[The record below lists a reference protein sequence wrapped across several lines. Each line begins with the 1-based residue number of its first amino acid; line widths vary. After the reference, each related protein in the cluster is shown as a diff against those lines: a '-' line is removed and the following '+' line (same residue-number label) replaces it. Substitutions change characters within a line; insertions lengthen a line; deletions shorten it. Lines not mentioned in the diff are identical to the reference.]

1 VSVLAS
7 DQGNSSSIPALS
19 YFFSRKSRKI
29 IILLH
34 MAFFEH
40 RRPFD
45 LENRV
50 KVKVND
56 LENSKRHSPVT
67 S

>member
-1 VSVLAS
+1 MKKNTENVTAYGVF
-7 DQGNSSSIPALS
+7 GI
-19 YFFSRKSRKI
+19 SR
-29 IILLH
+29 
-34 MAFFEH
+34 F
-40 RRPFD
+40 FD